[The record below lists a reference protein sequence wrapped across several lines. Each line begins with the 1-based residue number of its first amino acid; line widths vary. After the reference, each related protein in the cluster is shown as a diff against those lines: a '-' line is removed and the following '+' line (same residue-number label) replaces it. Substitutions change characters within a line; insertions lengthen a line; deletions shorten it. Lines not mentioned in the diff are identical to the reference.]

1 MQRPQLAR
9 LAVVL
14 AVLAIGSQIVPAQRV
29 STRPV
34 KWRVSNRSWLRAD
47 PCKNPDGVPSQVTWL
62 GSDGS
67 KVSEERRHFCT
78 PDAAAAGLDRRLD
91 LWGTL
96 NERLSSSGSGPV
108 REFWMLIPDVA
119 GDRNTV
125 IDPATPKTLH
135 YIRLAGREYF
145 DLFGSDERHI
155 RLVIEDM
162 QQRFPNEWAGETQ
175 RSR

>member
-1 MQRPQLAR
+1 MQRPLIAGLA
-9 LAVVL
+9 AVL
-14 AVLAIGSQIVPAQRV
+14 AVLAIGPHVVTAQRP

-67 KVSEERRHFCT
+67 RVLEERRHFCT
-78 PDAAAAGLDRRLD
+78 SDAASDGLERRLD
-91 LWGTL
+91 LWGTR

-108 REFWMLIPDVA
+108 REFWMLIPDAA

-125 IDPATPKTLH
+125 VDPTTPKTLH

-145 DLFGSDERHI
+145 DLFGADERHI
-155 RLVIEDM
+155 QLVIEDM
-162 QQRFPNEWAGETQ
+162 QQRYPNEWAGETQ